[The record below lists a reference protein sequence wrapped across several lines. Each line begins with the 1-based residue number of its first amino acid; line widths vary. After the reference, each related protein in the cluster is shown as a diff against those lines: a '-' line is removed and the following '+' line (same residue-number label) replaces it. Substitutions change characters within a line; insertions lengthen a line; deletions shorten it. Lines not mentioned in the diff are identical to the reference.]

1 MNDRISRRFFLG
13 AALALPLI
21 DAGPLDAN
29 AQGTP
34 ACSSLK
40 LTRRETGGPNFKPRS
55 PERQT
60 LLEPGIEGRR
70 LILTGA
76 VITAACQP
84 VARALLDFWHA
95 NPAGQYDNTGF
106 RLRGHQYANSE
117 GSYQLETIVP
127 GPYAGR
133 TRHIHVKVQAPGGT
147 VLTSQLYFPGEPA
160 NVRDGLFARE
170 LLMTMIDNADPLQM
184 QFDFV
189 VMV

>member
-1 MNDRISRRFFLG
+1 MNDRITRRFFLS
-13 AALALPLI
+13 ASMALPLTV
-21 DAGPLDAN
+21 ALPLDAS
-29 AQGTP
+29 AQAAAT
-34 ACSSLK
+34 CSTAKS
-40 LTRRETGGPNFKPRS
+40 TRPETGGPNFKPRS
-55 PERQT
+55 PERQS

-70 LILTGA
+70 LILTGS
-76 VITAACQP
+76 VMTTGCRPI
-84 VARALLDFWHA
+84 ARALLDFWHA

-170 LLMTMIDNADPLQM
+170 LLMTMIDSTDPLQM

-189 VMV
+189 VVA